1 MANTGFNQSGKRHSV
16 SKILDGEI
24 LGPEDEKRKDQVRVN
39 FWQTLKKAARVIPFS
54 SDLVAAY
61 FCAMDPQ
68 TPTRVRVILFGALA
82 YFIMPMD
89 SIPDFLILFG
99 FSDDAAVLLTAIT
112 AVRSSITPAHY
123 QAAQEALEETA

>member
-1 MANTGFNQSGKRHSV
+1 M

-24 LGPEDEKRKDQVRVN
+24 LGPEDEVRKDNIRAN
-39 FWQTLKKAARVIPFS
+39 FWHTLKKAARFIPFS

-82 YFIMPMD
+82 YFIMPFD
-89 SIPDFLILFG
+89 SIPDFLIVFG

-112 AVRSSITPAHY
+112 AVRTSITPAHY
-123 QAAQEALEETA
+123 LAAQDALKEVA